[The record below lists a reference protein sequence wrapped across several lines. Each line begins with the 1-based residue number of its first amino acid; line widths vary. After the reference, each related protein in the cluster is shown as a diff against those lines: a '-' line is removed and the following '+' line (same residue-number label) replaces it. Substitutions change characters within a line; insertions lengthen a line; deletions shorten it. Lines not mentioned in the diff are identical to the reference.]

1 MFDRRF
7 GAHIEG
13 PTRSLD
19 IVFVDRDP
27 LLDRGQDS
35 SRFPLASPRSDGPI
49 RGRAGI
55 SYAAALL
62 LAPEHPPSFRA
73 IAREIGM
80 SPTAISNAAKLL
92 EAHGL
97 VVDGRP
103 SLPDL
108 FWALADVWR
117 PVKVAFVK
125 ERPDPTSQQLTYE
138 LDQLDAPGWAAGG
151 DRAALELGAPLFA
164 TDDRPL
170 FWVPTQTEMRRAQ
183 RTLGNTERENS
194 KAIVAV
200 APTPLVCTRRLP
212 TTKGLKP
219 WPLAHPLFLA
229 LDLARDP
236 GRGHEILEQWKP
248 EGIARVWA

>member
-1 MFDRRF
+1 MVAPNDLRNDESELGR
-7 GAHIEG
+7 I
-13 PTRSLD
+13 
-19 IVFVDRDP
+19 
-27 LLDRGQDS
+27 
-35 SRFPLASPRSDGPI
+35 SPRSDGPI

-62 LAPEHPPSFRA
+62 LDPENPPSFRS

-92 EAHGL
+92 TTQGL

-103 SLPDL
+103 SIPDL
-108 FWALADVWR
+108 FWTLADVWR
-117 PVKVAFVK
+117 PVKVAFVRK
-125 ERPDPTSQQLTYE
+125 EPDPTNQQLTYE
-138 LDQLDAPGWAAGG
+138 LDQLDNDGWAAAG
-151 DRAALELGAPLFA
+151 DRAALELDAPLFA
-164 TDDRPL
+164 TDDRPF

-183 RTLGNTERENS
+183 RALGTTERESS

-212 TTKGLKP
+212 TTKSLDP

-236 GRGHEILEQWKP
+236 GRGHEILEQWNP
-248 EGIARVWA
+248 EGIARVWS